1 MSKSKLVPDF
11 AVKRS
16 LPMWRE
22 FLSRA
27 VVCGIPVGFGA
38 LVGLVIAAIEQPG
51 LIHLVEAMLGAIV
64 FVPISLIITTTVVPN
79 FSKVV
84 PPLY

>member
-1 MSKSKLVPDF
+1 MSK
-11 AVKRS
+11 
-16 LPMWRE
+16 MWRE
-22 FLSRA
+22 SLWPGL
-27 VVCGIPVGFGA
+27 VYGMPVGFGA
-38 LVGLVIAAIEQPG
+38 LVGLVIAGIGQPG